1 MDAVNVLA
9 KIKDDWFES
18 LVRFIIIM
26 VQYKLINSQASPKWQ
41 IRGEALD
48 KLIEI
53 TTNPR
58 LEQGD
63 YGEIAKSLKKV
74 QSIF

>member
-9 KIKDDWFES
+9 KIKDDWFEG
-18 LVRFIIIM
+18 L
-26 VQYKLINSQASPKWQ
+26 AAAKWQ
-41 IRGEALD
+41 IRAETVD
-48 KLIEI
+48 KLIELC
-53 TTNPR
+53 NAPR

-74 QSIF
+74 LWP